1 MQTLIKID
9 LKTLHMEL
17 TLSDLAVLGQTL
29 FFLNMIIDVVKWE
42 FMFQYWNCL
51 YYILLIVYT
60 VCKWFLWNSLFLD
73 EKKTYF
79 DLIRVICFKPPSI
92 LRIINL
98 LTTNSAY
105 LLYTVWMYV
114 WERMCV
120 ENIVAVLLLSWGWD
134 CFLWSH
140 MHTSFFNELGFTVE
154 NCSATHH
161 EGVKH
166 IYIYIYIATVSDI
179 LNYISQV

>member
-1 MQTLIKID
+1 MNQ
-9 LKTLHMEL
+9 
-17 TLSDLAVLGQTL
+17 LSFKWKEYRYICDGQTL
-29 FFLNMIIDVVKWE
+29 FLLNMTIDDVKWE

-51 YYILLIVYT
+51 YYILLFVHT
-60 VCKWFLWNSLFLD
+60 ECKWFLWNSLFLD

-114 WERMCV
+114 WERMCG
-120 ENIVAVLLLSWGWD
+120 EYCCRIAALWGWD

-161 EGVKH
+161 EGFKH
-166 IYIYIYIATVSDI
+166 IYIATVSDI

>member
-1 MQTLIKID
+1 MD
-9 LKTLHMEL
+9 R
-17 TLSDLAVLGQTL
+17 LSFSWIWL
-29 FFLNMIIDVVKWE
+29 FMMLNECLCSNTETVFII
-42 FMFQYWNCL
+42 YYCL
-51 YYILLIVYT
+51 YILYA
-60 VCKWFLWNSLFLD
+60 NDSNDSLFLD

-161 EGVKH
+161 EGFKH
-166 IYIYIYIATVSDI
+166 IYSYCIRYIKLYFPGLEHHWKNILKLQRYIVLCDFFLI
-179 LNYISQV
+179 LL

>member
-1 MQTLIKID
+1 
-9 LKTLHMEL
+9 
-17 TLSDLAVLGQTL
+17 
-29 FFLNMIIDVVKWE
+29 MIIDVVKWE

-51 YYILLIVYT
+51 YYILLFVHT
-60 VCKWFLWNSLFLD
+60 ECKWFLWNSLFLD

-114 WERMCV
+114 WERMCG
-120 ENIVAVLLLSWGWD
+120 EYCCRIAALWGWD

-161 EGVKH
+161 EGFKH
-166 IYIYIYIATVSDI
+166 IYSYCIRYIKLYFPGLEHHWKNILKLQRYIVLCDFFLI
-179 LNYISQV
+179 LL